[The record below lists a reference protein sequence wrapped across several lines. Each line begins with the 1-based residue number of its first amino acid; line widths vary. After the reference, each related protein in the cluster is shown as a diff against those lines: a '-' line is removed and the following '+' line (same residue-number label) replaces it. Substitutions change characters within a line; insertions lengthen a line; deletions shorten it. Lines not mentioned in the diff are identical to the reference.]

1 MVVEIFSIVRDQEHI
16 LPLYFKHYNEIFD
29 NPIFNIYD
37 NGSIDNSIKI
47 CKEQKNCNITK
58 VSYSKYIN
66 EINVTG
72 LGTEDNKGWYGTI
85 GDIQDYLEF
94 NKNAHAFINSRE
106 YSPDADWICMIDP
119 DELIQITSDE
129 LSKEKADV
137 IRFTG
142 YQMVNKDKLNLDELT
157 LGYKDYRYNKPVLFR
172 STVDINFTMGAH
184 DANPVNKN
192 GEEIKWSEP
201 FDKEF
206 NYKYKLL
213 HYSRKWMDLSIYE
226 MFNTPIEKIK

>member
-72 LGTEDNKGWYGTI
+72 LVV
-85 GDIQDYLEF
+85 
-94 NKNAHAFINSRE
+94 
-106 YSPDADWICMIDP
+106 
-119 DELIQITSDE
+119 
-129 LSKEKADV
+129 LS
-137 IRFTG
+137 I
-142 YQMVNKDKLNLDELT
+142 
-157 LGYKDYRYNKPVLFR
+157 
-172 STVDINFTMGAH
+172 TVDCTFHLAEH
-184 DANPVNKN
+184 DTLFLTCFYRSLRVDAT
-192 GEEIKWSEP
+192 S
-201 FDKEF
+201 
-206 NYKYKLL
+206 
-213 HYSRKWMDLSIYE
+213 
-226 MFNTPIEKIK
+226 T